1 LAQLKDF
8 GEDLKK
14 LRESKGISIAE
25 ISSETRINPK
35 FLNLLESGVFDFQP
49 ETYIR
54 SFVKEYARA
63 IGESENHLLND
74 YDKAKAGFY
83 AKRTEKKTDSTEKI
97 SESDSVHK
105 TAEPPKERETVYR
118 SQITEEDKVKPTPQ
132 YTFFKE
138 ENELDKK
145 TFSAKSWT
153 QKILLGILILLVAA
167 GVYYLI
173 NYLNVSK
180 DKTRTD
186 VKPKSFNEISDDY
199 ENKINGKKNQDSL
212 SKETSSVK
220 DDSLK
225 LMIKALKDVRIKVY
239 VDENKIVEDEI
250 SAKDSLQVKA
260 KEQFRFSATG
270 NSSIELYLNGRF
282 LKKPSSLNG
291 MSIKNLVIKKDG
303 IANQ

>member
-1 LAQLKDF
+1 MTQLKEF

-14 LRESKGISIAE
+14 LRESKGISVAE
-25 ISSETRINPK
+25 ISAETRINPK

-63 IGESENHLLND
+63 IGENEIHFLND
-74 YDKAKAGFY
+74 YDKAKAGYY
-83 AKRTEKKTDSTEKI
+83 AKRTEKKPDASGENADKDSI
-97 SESDSVHK
+97 PK
-105 TAEPPKERETVYR
+105 TSAAPKERETVFK
-118 SQITEEDKVKPTPQ
+118 SQITEEDRVKPSTQ
-132 YTFFKE
+132 YVFFKE
-138 ENELDKK
+138 ESDLDKK
-145 TFSAKSWT
+145 SFSNRSWT
-153 QKILLGILILLVAA
+153 QKILLAILILFVAA

-173 NYLNVSK
+173 NYLNTSK
-180 DKTRTD
+180 DKTRSD

-199 ENKINGKKNQDSL
+199 ENKINGKKNLDSL
-212 SKETSSVK
+212 SKENSTGK

-225 LMIKALKDVRIKVY
+225 LMVKALKDVRIKVY
-239 VDENKIVEDEI
+239 VDENKIVEEEI
-250 SAKDSLQVKA
+250 SGKDSLQIKA
-260 KEQFRFSATG
+260 KDQFRFSSTG
-270 NSSIELYLNGRF
+270 NSSIELYLNGRI